1 MRGRCFVSVG
11 FPWVMSSGAFGIVA
25 FRSAKVRG
33 ARVLFRGAKGYY
45 ESIPVVVIVIPV
57 FIVVENFVVDFFPLI
72 VF

>member
-45 ESIPVVVIVIPV
+45 GLAMATCETCTAA
-57 FIVVENFVVDFFPLI
+57 
-72 VF
+72 